1 MRFTVDGKLLREGCG
16 ATVSNAALAAGWVA
30 GATAGEF
37 RLPRG
42 DSSVRIAAASLP
54 CSAGSWTFCLDIEGT
69 KTKESLVPAAAKIP
83 SAALLAGTDGTSS
96 SPASVTLVAGDL
108 LLSDV
113 GSEEDLFRR
122 IIGEWDWWLGLRKST
137 RELAVA
143 WPSRPSNDILL
154 LFNMLDAGHLDE
166 PFEKPLAAGRA
177 TRLVGWHPVTSLAA
191 EAAGI
196 ASEGC
201 RSAAERALVNRRALF
216 SDRFWKEIAENCGRD
231 QP

>member
-1 MRFTVDGKLLREGCG
+1 MRFTVDGKLLQGGCG
-16 ATVSNAALAAGWVA
+16 ANVSKAALAAGWVP
-30 GATAGEF
+30 GETVGDF

-54 CSAGSWTFCLDIEGT
+54 CNAGSWTFCLEIEGT
-69 KTKESLVPAAAKIP
+69 ETKESRVPAGAKIP
-83 SAALLAGTDGTSS
+83 SAALIAGTDGTSS

-108 LLSDV
+108 LLSVV
-113 GSEEDLFRR
+113 GSEEGLCRR
-122 IIGEWDWWLGLRKST
+122 IIGEWDWWLGLRRST

-177 TRLVGWHPVTSLAA
+177 TCLVGWHPVTSLAA

-196 ASEGC
+196 ASQGC
-201 RSAAERALVNRRALF
+201 HPAAERALVNRRALF
-216 SDRFWKEIAENCGRD
+216 SERFWKEIAENCGGNL
-231 QP
+231 P